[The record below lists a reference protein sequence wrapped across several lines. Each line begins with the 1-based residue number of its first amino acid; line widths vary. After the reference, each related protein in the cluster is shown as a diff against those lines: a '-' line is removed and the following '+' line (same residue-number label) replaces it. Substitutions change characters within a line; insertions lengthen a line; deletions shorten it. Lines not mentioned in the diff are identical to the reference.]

1 MVFVTLSNENSSKLL
16 VNRDFKE
23 NDHYPHKYNCLM
35 PLHLP
40 HNAVGLSRLEFMEF
54 QAPYIG
60 QKIDISV
67 KIPFFEIFFSFL
79 SKPTLIF
86 GVGFNIF
93 VQNNFFIEFIR

>member
-16 VNRDFKE
+16 VNRNFKE
-23 NDHYPHKYNCLM
+23 NEKYPHKYNCLM

-60 QKIDISV
+60 HHLLTGPDGSQRTNQIVSDDGSV
-67 KIPFFEIFFSFL
+67 F
-79 SKPTLIF
+79 
-86 GVGFNIF
+86 
-93 VQNNFFIEFIR
+93 